1 MTVNIESI
9 YNTID
14 KNNLKKQN
22 SNDKILSMSKGWE
35 AMQKILF
42 VSHCILNKA
51 AKVEQDESELKEEY
65 ELRSRLLEEIVR
77 QDVQVIQLPCPE
89 FVMYGSRRCGHVKDQ
104 FAHSFYRDT
113 CRKLFRPVL
122 MQIEEYAGNLERFE
136 LVGIVSVEGSP
147 SCGRSLT
154 CRGDWGGELSDLEKV
169 KRLTMEQEMGVFMEE
184 ISSMLR
190 ESHIRLPILTMQ
202 ETVAYLCGG
211 ENGKE

>member
-1 MTVNIESI
+1 
-9 YNTID
+9 
-14 KNNLKKQN
+14 
-22 SNDKILSMSKGWE
+22 MSKGWE
-35 AMQKILF
+35 AMQKIIF

-65 ELRSRLLEEIVR
+65 ELRARLLEEIVR

-89 FVMYGSRRCGHVKDQ
+89 FVMYGSRRWGHVKDQ
-104 FAHSFYRDT
+104 FAHPFYRDT
-113 CRKLFRPVL
+113 CRKLFEPVL
-122 MQIEEYAGNLERFE
+122 MQIEEYAGNPKKFQLI
-136 LVGIVSVEGSP
+136 GIVSVEGSP

-154 CRGDWGGELSDLEKV
+154 CRGDWGGELSDLDKVQKKV

-184 ISSMLR
+184 ISRMLR
-190 ESHIRLPILTMQ
+190 ERNIQLPIFTMQ